1 MVVSMTPD
9 AQQPEQWECNVCEN
23 KCKIESKTK
32 TYPNC
37 GCLYNP
43 DIGAIWSTRPHTPAP
58 EEQEQRTISQIKRDI
73 RRLAECDPAIKEYLA
88 EQWDKAAHKAR
99 EDVLDAISMRLETQG
114 VEVHERNDQRYYVV
128 GGTFNFASFMQWLES
143 LRAEQESKW

>member
-1 MVVSMTPD
+1 MIP
-9 AQQPEQWECNVCEN
+9 
-23 KCKIESKTK
+23 
-32 TYPNC
+32 
-37 GCLYNP
+37 
-43 DIGAIWSTRPHTPAP
+43 RPHTPAP

-143 LRAEQESKW
+143 LRQQAGEQE